1 MHIDTNYVYVLYV
14 YMFSGWWFQPRWNI
28 LVSCYF
34 DSQYV
39 GNKCLKIYSMKSH
52 KTCFFQP
59 PTSYM
64 YIQDY
69 TCTSPSGWPKT
80 QPGTSILLDS
90 ADSVADAWIFRC
102 PDDPPVFAVWLD
114 EDIDRGIMHIQL
126 CNIHIYIYQYSTYAN
141 RSLSRKIGY
150 PLFLSTAWWSCFPA
164 EHCRFRGISVY
175 HILFQNITICRED
188 VEKHMT
194 SYDNIDMNVH
204 MHIYTILTII

>member
-126 CNIHIYIYQYSTYAN
+126 CNIHIYIY
-141 RSLSRKIGY
+141 
-150 PLFLSTAWWSCFPA
+150 
-164 EHCRFRGISVY
+164 ISVFY
-175 HILFQNITICRED
+175 VCKSEFVKENRVPPFFIHCLMIMFPCWTLPF
-188 VEKHMT
+188 
-194 SYDNIDMNVH
+194 
-204 MHIYTILTII
+204 